1 LNVIETHNETILG
14 VADVCAKFVI
24 DDVDSPFILSSIAK
38 AGNQYTFSFW
48 LRSEASGSIT
58 ACGKT
63 FPATT
68 EWTKHETTFTADAA
82 DLAIAFGAV
91 GTYYI
96 YQPQLET
103 GTMATAWRPAP
114 EDMATAENVK
124 NINEEIESVSESV
137 SAVNI
142 KADSIDERVSGIKKN
157 TEDALGSVNSNIETL
172 VKEVSAKMTSE
183 AVEIK
188 IRTAIENGV
197 TKVDTTTGVTVDD
210 SGITVDKTGSEMKTN
225 ISENGMTVFQN
236 EQEVLK
242 ANNTGVNA
250 KNLHATT
257 YLIVGGRSRFE
268 NYGTDRTGCFWIGG

>member
-24 DDVDSPFILSSIAK
+24 DDVDSPFILSGIAK

-63 FPATT
+63 FQATT

-114 EDMATAENVK
+114 EDMASASDMAAVT
-124 NINEEIESVSESV
+124 EEIESVSESV
-137 SAVNI
+137 ASVDLKADGIIASVSAVEK
-142 KADSIDERVSGIKKN
+142 KANNANDSIAEL
-157 TEDALGSVNSNIETL
+157 T
-172 VKEVSAKMTSE
+172 KEVSAKMTAE

-188 IRTAIENGV
+188 IKTAMENGA

-210 SGITVDKTGSEMKTN
+210 RGITVDKTGSEMKTT
-225 ISENGMTVFQN
+225 ISENGMVVKQN
-236 EQEVLK
+236 EEDVLT
-242 ANNTGVNA
+242 ANNNGVDA